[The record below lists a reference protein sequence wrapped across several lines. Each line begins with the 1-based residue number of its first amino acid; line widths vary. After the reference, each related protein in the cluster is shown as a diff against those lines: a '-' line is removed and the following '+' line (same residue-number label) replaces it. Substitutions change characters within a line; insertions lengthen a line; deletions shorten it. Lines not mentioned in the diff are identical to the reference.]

1 MIFLTKKL
9 PKIIRH
15 KLTGNMYKIYQ
26 KDLQIC
32 FDFMNVIL
40 LYRDQTHV
48 SPTHVV
54 IFRVVG
60 ARIQIYL

>member
-1 MIFLTKKL
+1 
-9 PKIIRH
+9 
-15 KLTGNMYKIYQ
+15 MYKIYQ

-40 LYRDQTHV
+40 LYSDQTHV
-48 SPTHVV
+48 SATHVV

-60 ARIQIYL
+60 ARIQIFL